1 MIHIDS
7 SIRDYRTYTKSSD
20 FQITV
25 NAKPS
30 ENDVRYQSKIRTDI
44 EYLFQWVGNSEFN
57 NPISKVKNDTF
68 LTKII
73 PISSSKCIIVAGN
86 ELVEK
91 LMNQMNYFVG
101 IKVWFDYSNKFS
113 TVIAYDHLTKI
124 ASMESNIFQYY
135 FENINYNDF
144 KEKTLN
150 EFYRNAYFINTSKHF
165 GTNIHILGVDKEKL
179 TGYIVENVTKRWKST
194 LLQKNQEFYLERKDV
209 DFDLLDIFIV
219 YRSLSIERLLSL
231 NFTNEII
238 EKKTNIEYGFRTT
251 DYIGYITNLSTIL
264 CLKNI
269 YSHST
274 LYIPITVVEDDIVY
288 LPYNLN
294 LLENFNMYHYVLSV
308 LPYENIFP
316 SLLIDRNLYRNN
328 VYLSLDYMSIPNK
341 ILQSIHADIKLEQI
355 PYLTIKI
362 NKELLMTN
370 VINNIP
376 NMESSFICYTENT
389 SKNDF
394 ILFKSS
400 QKIKLKEIFRHSIN
414 ISILLPN
421 NKPLLFENNDFKI
434 TTNGQK
440 IIIDNFDNIIS
451 IVFQLNSI

>member
-1 MIHIDS
+1 M
-7 SIRDYRTYTKSSD
+7 
-20 FQITV
+20 
-25 NAKPS
+25 
-30 ENDVRYQSKIRTDI
+30 
-44 EYLFQWVGNSEFN
+44 LFRS
-57 NPISKVKNDTF
+57 
-68 LTKII
+68 
-73 PISSSKCIIVAGN
+73 
-86 ELVEK
+86 
-91 LMNQMNYFVG
+91 
-101 IKVWFDYSNKFS
+101 
-113 TVIAYDHLTKI
+113 
-124 ASMESNIFQYY
+124 
-135 FENINYNDF
+135 
-144 KEKTLN
+144 
-150 EFYRNAYFINTSKHF
+150 
-165 GTNIHILGVDKEKL
+165 
-179 TGYIVENVTKRWKST
+179 KRWKST

-288 LPYNLN
+288 LQYNLN

-316 SLLIDRNLYRNN
+316 SLLIERNLYRNN